1 MFRPIC
7 VSSLPPTLVKVLC
20 RAFSALGSS
29 LPPPSLLY
37 TDLRDN
43 PGAKTRQRRKG
54 RGVGSGH
61 GLGRSAGL
69 GTRGQNSHGG
79 GLAIT
84 FEGGQSPL
92 WRRTPKFGQMH
103 KMFRA
108 ELEPLNLDR
117 LQLWIDTGRLDVSQC
132 VGRAP
137 SQLSLARARP
147 PLLHPQPPLTT
158 PLPNHHRPLPLSP
171 AGQSPSRCCWTV
183 AA

>member
-1 MFRPIC
+1 M
-7 VSSLPPTLVKVLC
+7 LPSTFSPLFAVLRRC
-20 RAFSALGSS
+20 LATAAAAPGAPAARA
-29 LPPPSLLY
+29 LPPPSVLY

-69 GTRGQNSHGG
+69 GTRGQKSHGG

-103 KMFRA
+103 KMFRQ

-117 LQLWIDTGRLDVSQC
+117 LQLWIDTGRLDAQQC
-132 VGRAP
+132 VAARAP
-137 SQLSLARARP
+137 SSGRERACAP
-147 PLLHPQPPLTT
+147 PAYFPT
-158 PLPNHHRPLPLSP
+158 
-171 AGQSPSRCCWTV
+171 
-183 AA
+183 